1 MDFGGDIMTFRIV
14 ERLTHKIENL
24 FGIHSPSRMFS
35 APPEDINAIPEM
47 APCPQ
52 CGEVPMMS
60 YCCGEYFIFN
70 NFKENN
76 TCFCAGF
83 TEMHSSKKSEVEAWN
98 KTVSKYE
105 AGKRNDC

>member
-1 MDFGGDIMTFRIV
+1 MTFRIV
-14 ERLTHKIENL
+14 ERLTRKIENL

-35 APPEDINAIPEM
+35 GPPEDINAIPEM

-60 YCCGEYFIFN
+60 YCCGEYFIFSI
-70 NFKENN
+70 FKENN

-83 TEMHSSKKSEVEAWN
+83 TEMHSSRKSEVEAWN
-98 KTVSKYE
+98 KAVSKYE
-105 AGKRNDC
+105 AGKRNDY